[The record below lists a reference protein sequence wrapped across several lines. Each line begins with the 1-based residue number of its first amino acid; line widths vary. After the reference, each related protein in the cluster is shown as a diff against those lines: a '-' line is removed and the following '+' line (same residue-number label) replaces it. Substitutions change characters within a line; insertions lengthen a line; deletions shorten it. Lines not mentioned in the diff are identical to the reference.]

1 MVQVGDTS
9 TEIPVKT
16 PEDGG
21 IIKYQWH
28 RVTVDQTD
36 MDSAEGFM
44 QDIEGTVVNG
54 VIPFKPLQVGYFYL
68 ILTHQ
73 LLDEDG
79 NVLAETVRNAGE
91 DYGIIRVE
99 TETPVYQVTFTSVA
113 DKEYSEEIMDTLPQ
127 ITPLFAQA
135 GNYSPMTPDSV
146 EVPELGTWTFVS
158 WDEAPKLITNA
169 PIAFTATWTF
179 EEATSEDDTPESF

>member
-9 TEIPVKT
+9 TEIPVVE
-16 PEDGG
+16 PVDGG

-44 QDIEGTVVNG
+44 QDVEGTVVNG

-113 DKEYSEEIMDTLPQ
+113 DKEYSEEIMNTLPQ

-179 EEATSEDDTPESF
+179 KEATSEDDTPESF

>member
-1 MVQVGDTS
+1 MVQVGNTT
-9 TEIPVKT
+9 TEIPVVEPT
-16 PEDGG
+16 DGG
-21 IIKYQWH
+21 IIKYKWH

-36 MDSAEGFM
+36 MDSAEGYM
-44 QDIEGTVVNG
+44 QDVEGIVTNG
-54 VIPFKPLQVGYFYL
+54 AIPFKPSHPGYFYL

-73 LLDEDG
+73 LLDEEG
-79 NVLAETVRNAGE
+79 NVLAETVRNAGK

-113 DKEYSEEIMDTLPQ
+113 DKVYTEDIMDTLPQ

-135 GNYSPMTPDSV
+135 GNYSPVTPDNV
-146 EVPELGTWTFVS
+146 EVPGLGTWTFVS